1 MPQRLEKSAI
11 SPFSFTAT
19 TAIVCPRSSSIRAAR
34 PDRTSTEKALTL
46 SFTHQLLPVAVHGS
60 PWALPAAHTRMTFSV
75 TAGLGH
81 GRNRLAE
88 VVPEL
93 LLAVVV
99 DDAVEA
105 EAQVE
110 EVHGPPAV
118 PPPEDVVEQGRIVG
132 ISVAQRRQ
140 RHRDIVAAARA
151 ERDREHGDVRT
162 RSDTGQGGGDTRDRG
177 AMREPVARLVGRSGQ
192 ELLGDRLALE
202 ERVALVDPGVD
213 DADGYSL
220 ARSGVGALV
229 AGDVGMG
236 PIHVDRAQAPL
247 VVELNPRGGRPG
259 QRRGPPASSPATAE
273 RRQRTEK
280 RRPACNLR
288 PAHEHVPLARPETG
302 CRRPASG

>member
-1 MPQRLEKSAI
+1 MKARRRVLDAHDSTP
-11 SPFSFTAT
+11 T
-19 TAIVCPRSSSIRAAR
+19 IRTNLPWDLDREGIDLVVHAPALAGRRAR
-34 PDRTSTEKALTL
+34 VSVGIARGPHEDD
-46 SFTHQLLPVAVHGS
+46 LL
-60 PWALPAAHTRMTFSV
+60 RN
-75 TAGLGH
+75 AGLGH

-259 QRRGPPASSPATAE
+259 QRRGPPTSSPATAE